1 MDVKCGKIGRC
12 LVVTLSGEMDHPSA
26 SAARRQIDGAF
37 HAEGA
42 QHIIFDCHP
51 LAFMDSAGLG
61 LVMGRYRTAA
71 SLGGKVALAC
81 VSRQLD
87 RIFTM
92 AGIYRIVQ
100 KAPSVE
106 AAVQLLEGG
115 HA

>member
-1 MDVKCGKIGRC
+1 
-12 LVVTLSGEMDHPSA
+12 
-26 SAARRQIDGAF
+26 
-37 HAEGA
+37 
-42 QHIIFDCHP
+42 
-51 LAFMDSAGLG
+51 
-61 LVMGRYRTAA
+61 MGRYRTAA